1 MTIKLVRLFVGA
13 AVFVAITA
21 FAQTSGAGTPVAL
34 LGQLLDLRPPRGHE
48 RVLARNE
55 ERVQQDQR
63 RDAEELEEKG
73 HVPAAA
79 GVGLSGSSS
88 KGLAGV

>member
-1 MTIKLVRLFVGA
+1 V
-13 AVFVAITA
+13 VA
-21 FAQTSGAGTPVAL
+21 
-34 LGQLLDLRPPRGHE
+34 
-48 RVLARNE
+48 

-63 RDAEELEEKG
+63 RYAEELEEEG